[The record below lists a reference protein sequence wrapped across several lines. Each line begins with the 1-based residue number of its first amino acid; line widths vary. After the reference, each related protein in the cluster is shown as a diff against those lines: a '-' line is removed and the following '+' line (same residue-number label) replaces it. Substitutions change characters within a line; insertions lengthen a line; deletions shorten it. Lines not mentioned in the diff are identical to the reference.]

1 MTYRKQPGLIPPI
14 LIADDD
20 PSIRSLLRL
29 IVERAGLDV
38 DVAADGH
45 EALALIERKNYALVL
60 LDLQMPRANGFDV
73 VERLRTKY
81 PRPVIIVLTAL
92 PRSQTVQLDTNVV
105 QAIVRKPFDVSF
117 LADIIAGTARSM
129 SDSFHDPSSDRA
141 TRSDAGV

>member
-1 MTYRKQPGLIPPI
+1 LIPPI

-20 PSIRSLLRL
+20 PAIRSLLRL
-29 IVERAGLDV
+29 ILERAGLSV

-45 EALALIERKNYALVL
+45 EALTMIERKNYVLIL

-73 VERLRTKY
+73 VERLRTIY

-92 PRSQTVQLDTNVV
+92 PRSQTVQLDPNVV
-105 QAIVRKPFDVSF
+105 QAIVGKPFDVSF

-129 SDSFHDPSSDRA
+129 GDYVHDPSSDRA

>member
-1 MTYRKQPGLIPPI
+1 MIPPI

-20 PSIRSLLRL
+20 PAIRSLLRL

-38 DVAADGH
+38 DVAADGA
-45 EALALIERKNYALVL
+45 EALTMIERRNYALVL

-105 QAIVRKPFDVSF
+105 QAIVRKPFDVAF

-129 SDSFHDPSSDRA
+129 GDYFHDSSLDRA
-141 TRSDAGV
+141 TLPPSL

>member
-1 MTYRKQPGLIPPI
+1 LTPPI

-20 PSIRSLLRL
+20 PAIRCLLRL

-45 EALALIERKNYALVL
+45 EALTMIERRNYALVL
-60 LDLQMPRANGFDV
+60 LDLQMPRTNGFDV
-73 VERLRTKY
+73 VERLRTKD
-81 PRPVIIVLTAL
+81 PRPVIIVVTAM

-105 QAIVRKPFDVSF
+105 QAIVRKPFDVAF

-129 SDSFHDPSSDRA
+129 GDYVRDPSLDRA
-141 TRSDAGV
+141 TLPPTL

>member
-1 MTYRKQPGLIPPI
+1 VACLILPV

-20 PSIRSLLRL
+20 PAIRTLLRL

-38 DVAADGH
+38 DVAADGN
-45 EALALIERKNYALVL
+45 ETLALLERKNYALVL

-73 VERLRTKY
+73 VDRLRMKY
-81 PRPVIIVLTAL
+81 PRPVIIVVTAL

-105 QAIVRKPFDVSF
+105 QAIVRKPFDVAF

-129 SDSFHDPSSDRA
+129 ADHFPNSSFYGIGLPFE
-141 TRSDAGV
+141 T